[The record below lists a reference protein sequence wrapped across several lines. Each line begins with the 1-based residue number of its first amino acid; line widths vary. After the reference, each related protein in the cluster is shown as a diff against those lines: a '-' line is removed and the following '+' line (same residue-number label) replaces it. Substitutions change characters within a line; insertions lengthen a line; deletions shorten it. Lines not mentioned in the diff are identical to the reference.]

1 MPSTPDPASEQQ
13 AEMNQTQAAPANI
26 FLIGPMGAGK
36 STVGRHLA
44 RLLTKRF
51 VDCDRELEERTGA
64 RIAIIFELEG
74 ESGFRKRERALLEEL
89 TSGDGLVLATGGG
102 VVLDPDNRKLLGE
115 RGFNVYLN
123 APLELLVSRTS
134 RDRQRPLLQT
144 EDRAARIRTL
154 VEERDPLYREVADMI
169 VTSDKRSAKHV
180 AREIVKMLEPE

>member
-1 MPSTPDPASEQQ
+1 
-13 AEMNQTQAAPANI
+13 MNSMSGALNNI

-44 RLLTKRF
+44 RMLKKRF
-51 VDCDRELEERTGA
+51 LDCDRELEERTGA

-74 ESGFRKRERALLEEL
+74 ESGFRKREHALLEEL

-102 VVLDPDNRKLLGE
+102 VVLDRDNRELLSS
-115 RGFNVYLN
+115 RGFNIYLN

-144 EDRAARIRTL
+144 EDRAARIKAL
-154 VEERDPLYREVADMI
+154 IEERDPLYREVADMI

-180 AREIVKMLEPE
+180 AREILNRLENT

>member
-1 MPSTPDPASEQQ
+1 
-13 AEMNQTQAAPANI
+13 MNQAAKAPNNI
-26 FLIGPMGAGK
+26 YLIGPMGAGK

-44 RLLTKRF
+44 QLLKKRF
-51 VDCDRELEERTGA
+51 LDCDRELEERTGA

-74 ESGFRKRERALLEEL
+74 ESGFRKRERALLEQL
-89 TSGDGLVLATGGG
+89 TREDGLVLATGGG
-102 VVLDPDNRKLLGE
+102 VVLDRNNRKLLSR

-134 RDRQRPLLQT
+134 RDHQRPLLQT
-144 EDRAARIRTL
+144 EDRAARIKAL

-180 AREIVKMLEPE
+180 AREILRQLEAK